1 MDKYVLFNDLEY
13 SGPFACFACFANY
26 SWILFR
32 IELQQKQSPN
42 TLFLYH
48 FVGRPLSTSSEPVL
62 IIKRLTVKVRDI
74 SDCFLLMLS
83 YTDDSALLNYWKKQ
97 FLFLSVFKQLLQH
110 FWSISGLSMEPSK
123 ILEEFPRWL
132 ERLSAR
138 HQGNIIIIIDSID
151 QIQVNSL
158 YNYIKFKIQL
168 SWVYSLLYIFVC
180 TTVCP
185 LLL

>member
-1 MDKYVLFNDLEY
+1 
-13 SGPFACFACFANY
+13 
-26 SWILFR
+26 
-32 IELQQKQSPN
+32 
-42 TLFLYH
+42 
-48 FVGRPLSTSSEPVL
+48 
-62 IIKRLTVKVRDI
+62 
-74 SDCFLLMLS
+74 
-83 YTDDSALLNYWKKQ
+83 
-97 FLFLSVFKQLLQH
+97 
-110 FWSISGLSMEPSK
+110 MEPSK

-158 YNYIKFKIQL
+158 YNYIKLNIQL
-168 SWVYSLLYIFVC
+168 SWVHSLLYIFVC